1 MTKKCTYCDGLI
13 GYGGKGV
20 GDHAPLPRSVGGTVT
35 VPCCVSCHEMKDNF
49 PLDTWPTEWWL
60 KVSADFPKL
69 NRETRIFLAKAARIF
84 AESQKT
90 DAA

>member
-1 MTKKCTYCDGLI
+1 
-13 GYGGKGV
+13 
-20 GDHAPLPRSVGGTVT
+20 
-35 VPCCVSCHEMKDNF
+35 MKDNF
-49 PLDTWPTEWWL
+49 PLDTWPTEWWQ